1 MDFPFRGEDFYIVS
15 SQPAMAIPK
24 NSCPI
29 CFMNDSSSPI
39 ESNAAP
45 MPRFA
50 DTGSGPMGGRGKVG
64 GLERSRLGVLCKTS
78 SKAQTKT

>member
-1 MDFPFRGEDFYIVS
+1 M
-15 SQPAMAIPK
+15 IPQV
-24 NSCPI
+24 
-29 CFMNDSSSPI
+29 I